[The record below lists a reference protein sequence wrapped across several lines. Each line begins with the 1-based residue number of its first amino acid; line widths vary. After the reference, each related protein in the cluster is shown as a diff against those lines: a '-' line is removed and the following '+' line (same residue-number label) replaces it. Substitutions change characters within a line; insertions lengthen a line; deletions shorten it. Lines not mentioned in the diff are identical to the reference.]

1 MEFSRTNE
9 NEIIIE
15 NEILWFF
22 PNQNFV
28 EKEPLTEITQE
39 NINLQTYSNAI
50 ENEEMKTKLNFQ
62 KLHGQREK
70 WKVLNRNALCWSYY
84 TVNENNIVD
93 GRKP

>member
-1 MEFSRTNE
+1 
-9 NEIIIE
+9 
-15 NEILWFF
+15 
-22 PNQNFV
+22 V

-70 WKVLNRNALCWSYY
+70 
-84 TVNENNIVD
+84 
-93 GRKP
+93 